1 MIQNLEKQRDE
12 EAGGALMEIEKK
24 LAEKQNADTKMQSSV
39 KNQRELL
46 NKEKKNKKAIEKS
59 YMEVSYNFWRWQE

>member
-24 LAEKQNADTKMQSSV
+24 LAEKRNADTKMQSSV

-59 YMEVSYNFWRWQE
+59 YMEVS

>member
-1 MIQNLEKQRDE
+1 M
-12 EAGGALMEIEKK
+12 GIEKK

-39 KNQRELL
+39 KHQRELL

-59 YMEVSYNFWRWQE
+59 YAEVRTLLNTGQSEKIDKFTQFEGI